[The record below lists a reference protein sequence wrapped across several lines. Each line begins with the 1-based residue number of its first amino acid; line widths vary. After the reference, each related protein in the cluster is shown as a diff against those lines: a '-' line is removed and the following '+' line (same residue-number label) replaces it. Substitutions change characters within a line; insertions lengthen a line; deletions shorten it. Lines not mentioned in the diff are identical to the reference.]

1 VGIIRRYRLLSL
13 FVLVALVIAA
23 FLSFFFV
30 FLLAPIVPLAIFYL
44 VYLFTR
50 ERSAR
55 RANVEQKR
63 LLAHEAE
70 MRRAEL
76 GRDGRTTLVGTEP

>member
-1 VGIIRRYRLLSL
+1 VGIIRRYRLPSL
-13 FVLVALVIAA
+13 FLLVALVTAA

-30 FLLAPIVPLAIFYL
+30 FLLAPLVPLGLFYL
-44 VYLFTR
+44 GYLFTR

-55 RANVEQKR
+55 REDLAQRR

-70 MRRAEL
+70 ARRTEL
-76 GRDGRTTLVGTEP
+76 GREGQAPLVGSET